1 MAGFNL
7 DWLKEATKPM
17 SDAITRTEREIA
29 LMQEYRTRLT
39 ADIVTGKLDV
49 REAAA
54 TLLRSAS
61 LIAVS
66 LPCLCE
72 LVWVLRRGAKLSV
85 ADVAL
90 TIRDLLGAGNVVM
103 NRPAVEAGLAV
114 LEAGGDFADG
124 IMAYEGEWLG
134 GETFVSFDRQAV
146 ALLTQQGQAARL
158 LD

>member
-1 MAGFNL
+1 MKISVDTNVLVRAVL
-7 DWLKEATKPM
+7 QD
-17 SDAITRTEREIA
+17 DAS
-29 LMQEYRTRLT
+29 Q
-39 ADIVTGKLDV
+39 G
-49 REAAA
+49 EAAA

-134 GETFVSFDRQAV
+134 GETFVSLDRQAV

>member
-1 MAGFNL
+1 MTSNVL
-7 DWLKEATKPM
+7 
-17 SDAITRTEREIA
+17 
-29 LMQEYRTRLT
+29 
-39 ADIVTGKLDV
+39 V
-49 REAAA
+49 RAVLQDDSSQGEAAA

-66 LPCLCE
+66 LPCLCD

>member
-1 MAGFNL
+1 MKISVDTNVLVRAVL
-7 DWLKEATKPM
+7 QD
-17 SDAITRTEREIA
+17 DAS
-29 LMQEYRTRLT
+29 Q
-39 ADIVTGKLDV
+39 G
-49 REAAA
+49 EAAA

-66 LPCLCE
+66 LPCLCD

-90 TIRDLLGAGNVVM
+90 TIRDLLGAGHVVM